1 MKPGGLGI
9 QGQLGT
15 HETEEGVE
23 GPGKETQ
30 LMKCFLCKHGNLSFD
45 PQGTHQKPGGMVYTR
60 NLSAGEGETGA
71 HLGLATQANLCQ
83 NQWTSGSVRET
94 VSKHKMEN
102 NRRSINI
109 DLLMSTYMNI
119 YTCIYHRRGGR
130 RREGEKERA

>member
-45 PQGTHQKPGGMVYTR
+45 PQCTHQKPGGMVCTR

-71 HLGLATQANLCQ
+71 HLGLASQASLAKI
-83 NQWTSGSVRET
+83 SGLQVQ
-94 VSKHKMEN
+94 
-102 NRRSINI
+102 
-109 DLLMSTYMNI
+109 
-119 YTCIYHRRGGR
+119 
-130 RREGEKERA
+130 